1 MNLKAKDSPSKIHL
15 SVVATSRNDD
25 HGDSLTN
32 RMQHFVDGFIEQ
44 CRRHEL
50 DAELILVEWNPP
62 EDRPPLIEA
71 LRWPDHPG
79 RCQIRIITVPYQL
92 HMRLSCAES
101 LPLFQMIAKNV
112 GIRRARGNYVLAT
125 NIDILFS
132 DQIVR
137 YMRSHLAP
145 GRVYRA
151 DRCDVP
157 SNIPSGVPFDKVL
170 GFCRKGMFRINANG
184 YTLVKRNGRWERVST
199 ARASLWIYLR
209 SLWVGFRRA
218 RKRLTDSVRLS
229 MFQLRRALPRRI
241 VRSWERVTK
250 SCSTLP
256 QGWRMLPEV
265 FKRVR
270 RWMLHESK
278 VLTRSSARVLITAAR
293 NFMHRAKKFQAS
305 ALYLRGKFL
314 SVFGRKG
321 PFTNG
326 CGDFTLMSRDDWF
339 ALRGYP
345 EWGMFSWHLDSVLL
359 YQANRNGMKEV
370 YVGQKR
376 RIYHIEHGKGYTPE
390 GVADL
395 FRRLASKGIPFLTYS
410 DFHCIVADMDSVR
423 KAGRLVIYNSEAW
436 GFAGLSLSE
445 VTVQSRNHAKLQLKS
460 G

>member
-1 MNLKAKDSPSKIHL
+1 MNLKVKDSPSKIHL

-25 HGDSLTN
+25 HGDSLTT

-79 RCQIRIITVPYQL
+79 RCQIRIITVPHQL
-92 HMRLSCAES
+92 HMRLSCAEN

-132 DQIVR
+132 DQIVH

-157 SNIPSGVPFDKVL
+157 PNIPSGVPFDKVL
-170 GFCRKGMFRINANG
+170 CFCRKGMFRINANG
-184 YTLVKRNGRWERVST
+184 YTLVKRNGRWGRVST
-199 ARASLWIYLR
+199 SRASLWLYLR

-229 MFQLRRALPRRI
+229 MAQPALELIRAAGLGIR
-241 VRSWERVTK
+241 
-250 SCSTLP
+250 
-256 QGWRMLPEV
+256 
-265 FKRVR
+265 
-270 RWMLHESK
+270 
-278 VLTRSSARVLITAAR
+278 RVLAWTL
-293 NFMHRAKKFQAS
+293 HRAKKFQAL
-305 ALYLRGKFL
+305 ALYLGGKFL

-359 YQANRNGMKEV
+359 YQANRNGMEEV

-376 RIYHIEHGKGYTPE
+376 RIYHIEHSKGSGYTPE

-395 FRRLASKGIPFLTYS
+395 FRRLASKGIPFLSYS
-410 DFHCIVADMDSVR
+410 DFHRIVADMAGVR

-445 VTVQSRNHAKLQLKS
+445 VTVQSRNHANLQLKS

>member
-1 MNLKAKDSPSKIHL
+1 MNLKVKDSPSKIHL

-79 RCQIRIITVPYQL
+79 RCQIRIITVPHQL

-170 GFCRKGMFRINANG
+170 CFCRKGMFRINANG
-184 YTLVKRNGRWERVST
+184 YTLVKRNGKWGRVST
-199 ARASLWIYLR
+199 SRASLWLYLR

-229 MFQLRRALPRRI
+229 MAELRRAAGLGIRRFLA
-241 VRSWERVTK
+241 W
-250 SCSTLP
+250 TL
-256 QGWRMLPEV
+256 
-265 FKRVR
+265 
-270 RWMLHESK
+270 HASK
-278 VLTRSSARVLITAAR
+278 VLTRSSARVLISAAR
-293 NFMHRAKKFQAS
+293 NFMHRAKKFQAL

-359 YQANRNGMKEV
+359 YQANRNGMEEV

-376 RIYHIEHGKGYTPE
+376 QIYHIEHGKGSGYTPE

-395 FRRLASKGIPFLTYS
+395 FQRLASMGIPFLTYS
-410 DFHCIVADMDSVR
+410 DFHRIVADMDGVR